1 MATTVLAKERMVHTT
16 SKIGGVKMKMF
27 LFTPLERY
35 CAAKRLFH
43 SHVDGQKSL
52 PVLAIVH
59 PSASHQLDEAWQSCD
74 ASRDIRQPE
83 PQAHMGSPP
92 SD

>member
-1 MATTVLAKERMVHTT
+1 
-16 SKIGGVKMKMF
+16 MKMF

-35 CAAKRLFH
+35 CVAKILFH

-52 PVLAIVH
+52 PVLAITY
-59 PSASHQLDEAWQSCD
+59 PSASHQLDEEWQSCD
-74 ASRDIRQPE
+74 ASRDIRHQNLRHTWGLLGE
-83 PQAHMGSPP
+83 VPP